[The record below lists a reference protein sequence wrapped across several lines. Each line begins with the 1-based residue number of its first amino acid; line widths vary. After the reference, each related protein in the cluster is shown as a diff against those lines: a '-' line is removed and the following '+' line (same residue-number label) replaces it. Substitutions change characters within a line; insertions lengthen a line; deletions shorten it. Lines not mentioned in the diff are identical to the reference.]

1 MAPSETND
9 TNTPRTPRAEVL
21 DVLRTAYRRM
31 ERHGG
36 DGLAAGL
43 AFGALVSA
51 APLLLVTLAII
62 ARVLD
67 DHARAR
73 AIVNETVDATLG
85 SRAVELL
92 SGVLDDVVTWS
103 STATWVG
110 LVIFLFGA
118 TRLAFLIDAAFEA
131 IFEIEGHAPRPTK
144 LSMIPSAIRA
154 HLDAFVVTLVAGVL
168 VSIALL
174 CRAGAPIVASMLRV
188 APEEIAWL
196 GVAATEIGQI
206 AIGFVALFV
215 AVAIGYAR
223 LPPVRMHVSEVLEGA
238 LITTL
243 LLEAGLGL
251 LRWVA
256 GFVDLG
262 AAYGA
267 AGTLIATLLVVQW
280 SAQVF
285 VFGAEVTAERVRRR
299 SRRSPMPGLFTPSS
313 RPEAPMASS
322 SLAGEP

>member
-1 MAPSETND
+1 
-9 TNTPRTPRAEVL
+9 VL
-21 DVLRTAYRRM
+21 DVLATAYRRM

-51 APLLLVTLAII
+51 APLLLVTLALV

-73 AIVNETVDATLG
+73 SVVNDTVQATLG
-85 SRAVELL
+85 DRAVELL
-92 SGVLDDVVTWS
+92 SGVLDDVLTWS

-131 IFEIEGHAPRPTK
+131 IFEIEGRAPRPTK
-144 LSMIPSAIRA
+144 LGRVPSAIRA

-168 VSIALL
+168 VTVALL
-174 CRAGAPIVASMLRV
+174 CRAGAPVVASTLRV
-188 APEEIAWL
+188 APESVAWL
-196 GVAATEIGQI
+196 GLAASEIGQ
-206 AIGFVALFV
+206 ATIGFAALFA

-251 LRWVA
+251 LRWIA
-256 GFVDLG
+256 GVVDLG

-299 SRRSPMPGLFTPSS
+299 NRRPLIPGLFSGQRPSPATS
-313 RPEAPMASS
+313 TASPLGDRS
-322 SLAGEP
+322 